1 MAVESKRS
9 DPEGRACNTGTTAG
23 GKVAQHSLKTT
34 HNKKTKLVHHASMML
49 HHVSLLHT
57 L

>member
-23 GKVAQHSLKTT
+23 GKVAQHQKQLIA
-34 HNKKTKLVHHASMML
+34 KKLS
-49 HHVSLLHT
+49 
-57 L
+57 